1 MGAGYRLGRDEG
13 VDPSVLRGFIIDIDE
28 RKRAEEAIRDLASSM
43 ASATG
48 RELFEEMVLYLTRT
62 LNVEYALIGAIE
74 DENDQQVK
82 VLSVSRKSEL
92 VEPFNYVLADT
103 PCENVRREGICSYAS
118 GVAQQFP
125 NDLLLTEMGI
135 EGYVGVPIRNKG
147 GRTMGLVVLLDTKP
161 LLSVEIAKPTLAICA
176 DRISAEMVRMETEE
190 QLKVPRSWLR
200 SPVEPRVSFW
210 PT

>member
-1 MGAGYRLGRDEG
+1 M
-13 VDPSVLRGFIIDIDE
+13 LRGFIIDIDE